1 MTDFARQTEQ
11 QRVLIV
17 GLGVSGVSSLHY
29 LARGNAR
36 LTVTDSRS
44 VPTGIDAL
52 RAQYPDVEFRLGGF
66 ATTAPLSQYDL
77 AVVSPGVSLEDPF
90 VSELIAAGVE
100 IIGDIELF
108 ARAIAQQQS
117 RITSHASPRVLEIGR
132 APV

>member
-36 LTVTDSRS
+36 LTVNDSRS
-44 VPTGIDAL
+44 VPTGLGAL

-66 ATTAPLSQYDL
+66 AATADRESVVEGKSVSVRLDCGGWRIIKKKKTTKNYK
-77 AVVSPGVSLEDPF
+77 EK
-90 VSELIAAGVE
+90 
-100 IIGDIELF
+100 
-108 ARAIAQQQS
+108 
-117 RITSHASPRVLEIGR
+117 T
-132 APV
+132 

>member
-36 LTVTDSRS
+36 LNVTDSRS

-66 ATTAPLSQYDL
+66 ATPAPPSQSALALVSPVASPDDPFGSAPL
-77 AVVSPGVSLEDPF
+77 
-90 VSELIAAGVE
+90 
-100 IIGDIELF
+100 
-108 ARAIAQQQS
+108 
-117 RITSHASPRVLEIGR
+117 GR
-132 APV
+132 AECRGRLGQ

>member
-44 VPTGIDAL
+44 VPTGIDSL

-66 ATTAPLSQYDL
+66 ATTAQLSQYDL
-77 AVVSPGVSLEDPF
+77 ALVSPGGALADPLLLETLD
-90 VSELIAAGVE
+90 SGGR
-100 IIGDIELF
+100 IIGVISLHTPGTADH
-108 ARAIAQQQS
+108 AQQKQ
-117 RITSHASPRVLEIGR
+117 T
-132 APV
+132 

>member
-52 RAQYPDVEFRLGGF
+52 RAKYPDVELRLGGF
-66 ATTAPLSQYDL
+66 APTATLSPSDPSD
-77 AVVSPGVSLEDPF
+77 VSSRVSLVDAV
-90 VSELIAAGVE
+90 VSELISAG
-100 IIGDIELF
+100 G
-108 ARAIAQQQS
+108 
-117 RITSHASPRVLEIGR
+117 
-132 APV
+132 